1 MGHNKQVLAKMYLRK
16 VVVCALLLAIMIQ
29 SSNASHKKRS
39 RPQLR
44 GICGDR
50 KLKMIEVLCSEEEL
64 QRRLI
69 LRIIYASQFRG
80 IKKRQRQRRSKNHLD
95 CCTRSC
101 SVKAFQ
107 NTYCSTY
114 LNNWRMFE

>member
-1 MGHNKQVLAKMYLRK
+1 MYLSK
-16 VVVCALLLAIMIQ
+16 VVVCALLLALMVQ
-29 SSNASHKKRS
+29 SSNASHNKHS
-39 RPQLR
+39 RPHLR

-80 IKKRQRQRRSKNHLD
+80 WMKYFGL
-95 CCTRSC
+95 
-101 SVKAFQ
+101 
-107 NTYCSTY
+107 
-114 LNNWRMFE
+114 L